1 MTVYNVDIEI
11 PLSDVT
17 GDFVPLTLEQTR
29 NIRKAKVDKLIVK
42 FLADDLLFCF
52 FVFFLYPGAG
62 STDEKNDDWCLII
75 GQQQDFLLLH
85 HFQTEILLY
94 SF

>member
-42 FLADDLLFCF
+42 FLADDLLFC
-52 FVFFLYPGAG
+52 LYPGAG
-62 STDEKNDDWCLII
+62 STDEKKDDDWCLII
-75 GQQQDFLLLH
+75 GQQQDFFFLLH

>member
-52 FVFFLYPGAG
+52 LFFFVSRRRING
-62 STDEKNDDWCLII
+62 
-75 GQQQDFLLLH
+75 
-85 HFQTEILLY
+85 
-94 SF
+94 